1 MGRKKIDK
9 IDLAAAP
16 EGVDLGVLNM
26 TETTG
31 YSQVVTEF
39 PYGDLPGSIAVKDED
54 EPGVPFEDIV
64 NPPLRIG
71 IFADRGA
78 SIPSKATPGS
88 AAFDLAAC
96 LAAGDEVTAMYSL
109 GPSTLR
115 VRKDNKL
122 YIPAGYR
129 VLVPTGLFMDIP
141 DFTMVNIYPRSGTS
155 FKKGLMLTNS
165 VAVIDSDYVQEVF
178 VSITNNSGVTQ
189 TIEHGERIA
198 QGILIHLGLQNGIV
212 ALTLPPQP
220 KTTRKGGFGSTG
232 A

>member
-1 MGRKKIDK
+1 MGRKKTESTE
-9 IDLAAAP
+9 LAP
-16 EGVDLGVLNM
+16 EGVDLGVLDM

-31 YSQVVTEF
+31 YGQVVA
-39 PYGDLPGSIAVKDED
+39 DLPGDQQSFDD
-54 EPGVPFEDIV
+54 TF
-64 NPPLRIG
+64 PPRLKV
-71 IFADRGA
+71 FAARGA
-78 SIPSKATPGS
+78 SAPTRATPGS

-96 LAAGDEVTAMYSL
+96 LNVGDEVTAMYSL

-129 VLVPTGLFMDIP
+129 VLVPTGIFMDIP
-141 DFTMVNIYPRSGTS
+141 EFTMVNIYPRSGTS
-155 FKKGLMLTNS
+155 FKKGLILTNS
-165 VAVIDSDYVQEVF
+165 VAIIDSDYVQEVF

-189 TIEHGERIA
+189 TIENGERIA
-198 QGILIHLGLQNGIV
+198 QFVLTHLSGQDDIIS
-212 ALTLPPQP
+212 LTLPPQP